1 MSDLCAANITPPL
14 FSNAYDDDST
24 HFDHH
29 DCEYFSDD
37 ELDLYDEYDIHLD
50 RNRHRKNN
58 RGNARKGKAKENNYA
73 PTNKKQQKKLCI
85 KRCKNEIDCKKLSKK
100 KLARVK
106 EYEAQLLARKE
117 NIRQKVEKLM
127 DSYYYNCNY
136 DDYESYC
143 SRGELLQMAGI
154 LPAEDL
160 GIEEGEGYQRLLDI
174 LSGDASITPEDYD
187 LLLQLDSN
195 NHTETMDAKTINQM
209 PEIKANVNGIDGVVK
224 GKQCEICLEEWDDS
238 TILRKL
244 PCGHAF
250 CKECIDYWLSEV
262 NQNCPSLGCFWSN
275 DNI

>member
-1 MSDLCAANITPPL
+1 MSDLCAANITPPV
-14 FSNAYDDDST
+14 FSSAYDDNST
-24 HFDHH
+24 HSDEH
-29 DCEYFSDD
+29 DSEYSNDD
-37 ELDLYDEYDIHLD
+37 ELDLYDEYDIHID
-50 RNRHRKNN
+50 RNRHRKNT
-58 RGNARKGKAKENNYA
+58 RGSARKGKAKTSNHA
-73 PTNKKQQKKLCI
+73 PINKKQQKKLCL
-85 KRCKNEIDCKKLSKK
+85 KRYNEEDCKTLSKK

-117 NIRQKVEKLM
+117 NIRRKVEKLM
-127 DSYYYNCNY
+127 ESYYYDCEY
-136 DDYESYC
+136 SDYESYC

-195 NHTETMDAKTINQM
+195 NHTDTMDTTIINRM
-209 PEIKANVNGIDGVVK
+209 PEIKANVHDIHCAVK

-275 DNI
+275 DNA